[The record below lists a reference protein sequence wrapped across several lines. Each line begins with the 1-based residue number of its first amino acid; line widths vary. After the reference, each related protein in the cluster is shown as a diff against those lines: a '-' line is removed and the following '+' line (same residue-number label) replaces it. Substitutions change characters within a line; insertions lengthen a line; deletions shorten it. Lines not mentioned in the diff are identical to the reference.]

1 MPFNVLVTAPVLGPR
16 GLEKL
21 QGAGCRVLFV
31 KKGHEELERLMAAEP
46 IDAVISRTLELD
58 AAAIK
63 SCPSLRVISKHGAGV
78 NNIDVEAATQSGIP
92 VFYTPGA
99 NAQSVAE
106 LTIGLM
112 LAVARKISFH
122 DKALHDGGWTR
133 SNDGLQLE
141 GRTLGLIGV
150 GDIGGRVGQL
160 ARAFGMSV
168 IGYDPF
174 VQTAPAFE
182 MVSSLDKL
190 LAASDFVSIHSP
202 LTAETKGMI
211 GTRELRLMRPT
222 SILVNTSRGGIVD
235 EMALAAALENKII
248 GGAALDV
255 FSTEPPAAA
264 SPLLKLPN
272 LVMTPHVGGSTYEA
286 LDAVAAAAA
295 DTAIQYLS
303 GGVVDPTLCINPI
316 ALQTKS

>member
-1 MPFNVLVTAPVLGPR
+1 
-16 GLEKL
+16 
-21 QGAGCRVLFV
+21 
-31 KKGHEELERLMAAEP
+31 
-46 IDAVISRTLELD
+46 
-58 AAAIK
+58 
-63 SCPSLRVISKHGAGV
+63 
-78 NNIDVEAATQSGIP
+78 
-92 VFYTPGA
+92 
-99 NAQSVAE
+99 
-106 LTIGLM
+106 
-112 LAVARKISFH
+112 
-122 DKALHDGGWTR
+122 
-133 SNDGLQLE
+133 
-141 GRTLGLIGV
+141 V